1 MAALRVLVT
10 GAGGFIGRHVVAGRP
25 PGWDVVAL
33 SRQAIEPGP
42 GLQVVRSPGPDD
54 ELPAELARPFDAV
67 IHLAGNADH
76 GLAVRAPW
84 ADLAATGVASAAILG
99 RLEARRL
106 VVLSSAAV
114 YAGRIG
120 QVDPAEVADPAMA
133 YALSKRYVEGFA
145 RALVATGRVESALVL
160 RLYNAFG
167 AGERPTRLIPRV
179 ARSVRAGEP
188 FVLSGAADS
197 LADPIHVDDVVRCL
211 AAGVT
216 AGGDGILDLCG
227 GHPRPLRDAVG
238 DIAGALGYPAPEI
251 VERPDPD
258 QVPIRFWSDMGPT
271 IAALRTGA
279 PEPFAEAVRRYG
291 QAEGWL
297 AGS

>member
-10 GAGGFIGRHVVAGRP
+10 GAGGFIGRHVTAGRP
-25 PGWDVVAL
+25 PGWDLVVL

-42 GLQVVRSPGPDD
+42 GLRVVRSPGPDD
-54 ELPAELARPFDAV
+54 ELPAELVRPFDAV

-99 RLEARRL
+99 RVEARRL
-106 VVLSSAAV
+106 VLLSSAAV
-114 YAGRIG
+114 YAGRVG
-120 QVDPAEVADPAMA
+120 EVDPGEVADPAMA

-145 RALVATGRVESALVL
+145 RSLVATGRLGSALVL

-167 AGERPTRLIPRV
+167 PGERPSRLIPRV

-211 AAGVT
+211 VAGVT
-216 AGGDGILDLCG
+216 AGADGILDVCG

-238 DIAGALGYPAPEI
+238 VIAGALGYATPEI

-258 QVPIRFWSDMGPT
+258 QVPIRFWSDIRP
-271 IAALRTGA
+271 IVEALRVDP
-279 PEPFAEAVRRYG
+279 PEPFAEAVHRYG
-291 QAEGWL
+291 KAEGWL
-297 AGS
+297 AGT